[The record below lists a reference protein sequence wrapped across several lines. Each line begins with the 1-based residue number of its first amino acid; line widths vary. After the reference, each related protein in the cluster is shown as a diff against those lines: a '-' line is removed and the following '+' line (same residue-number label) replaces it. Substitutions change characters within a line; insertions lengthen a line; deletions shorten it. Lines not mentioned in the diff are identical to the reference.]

1 MCHVTVKVRATVDKK
16 GYYMPRVSHRVSS
29 ISTGCH
35 PLVARGRLLRLTRCR
50 PAVAISKATAFNFL
64 VQMRRSALNSA
75 SSSGLFT
82 NT

>member
-16 GYYMPRVSHRVSS
+16 GYYMARVSHRVSS

-35 PLVARGRLLRLTRCR
+35 PLAARGRLLRLSSFTRCR
-50 PAVAISKATAFNFL
+50 PAVNIPKATAFNFL

-75 SSSGLFT
+75 SSSGL
-82 NT
+82 